1 LHAGK
6 KILKFLESISKE
18 HETLVVKNVRIFNWD
33 F

>member
-1 LHAGK
+1 
-6 KILKFLESISKE
+6 LKFLESISKE